1 MKNTKCRNFANEVYR
16 WYSAVSKYFE
26 TSVFRE
32 FNRKLYFIERRPLM
46 YRRDIITYSTS
57 TVLVLLAA
65 ALHLM
70 DELNIVIFPVNALVF
85 FLYTTMIIL
94 WAANMESRIL
104 RTESKRLFRM
114 ITALLIGYIGA
125 RTLKYE
131 IFYNNPTAVAY
142 IRYFYYFF
150 SINVVHLVFQTTLLV
165 GKSERE
171 STNKWW
177 KLLWI
182 PTELLVLLV
191 LTNDCHSL
199 IFATDIPQ
207 SVETYKPGFYI
218 IVIYLLTLTLASLY
232 STIRAT
238 RHMRSPWPIILP
250 ITTLAILV
258 TYTFLYIFEPPFF
271 YYFKIAFKSAEFNIL
286 MIILFIESLVFTRLI
301 PSNRGYERFMKL
313 SSLQIGLADKNGKI
327 ILASDGGPDVSPQMI
342 DEALGSPLLIDDDT
356 ILESANIQGGKSFW
370 FVDLSDFN
378 ALKKH
383 LVELNEEMLNENEI
397 LKANNA
403 LRKKMV
409 QVEEQRKIRDHLQRR
424 LKPQFDQLR
433 NILMN
438 LPEDEDAF
446 EEKLKH
452 ACFIDV
458 YIKRY
463 SNLFLLTKN
472 KKLLDLDE
480 LRLAFSESLDYLSL
494 TKLKTSLD
502 WDIAGIYNARVC
514 LAFYE
519 IFQYALEFYMP
530 GVDCVYVSLKRI
542 NKVPELHIKITGAR
556 AKSFLDEYGQAHEKI
571 GISISESIGKD
582 EINLSARLERR
593 DS

>member
-1 MKNTKCRNFANEVYR
+1 
-16 WYSAVSKYFE
+16 
-26 TSVFRE
+26 
-32 FNRKLYFIERRPLM
+32 
-46 YRRDIITYSTS
+46 
-57 TVLVLLAA
+57 
-65 ALHLM
+65 
-70 DELNIVIFPVNALVF
+70 
-85 FLYTTMIIL
+85 
-94 WAANMESRIL
+94 
-104 RTESKRLFRM
+104 
-114 ITALLIGYIGA
+114 
-125 RTLKYE
+125 
-131 IFYNNPTAVAY
+131 
-142 IRYFYYFF
+142 
-150 SINVVHLVFQTTLLV
+150 
-165 GKSERE
+165 
-171 STNKWW
+171 
-177 KLLWI
+177 
-182 PTELLVLLV
+182 
-191 LTNDCHSL
+191 
-199 IFATDIPQ
+199 
-207 SVETYKPGFYI
+207 
-218 IVIYLLTLTLASLY
+218 
-232 STIRAT
+232 
-238 RHMRSPWPIILP
+238 MRSPWPIILP

-356 ILESANIQGGKSFW
+356 ILESANIQGGKAFW

-452 ACFIDV
+452 
-458 YIKRY
+458 
-463 SNLFLLTKN
+463 
-472 KKLLDLDE
+472 
-480 LRLAFSESLDYLSL
+480 LSL
-494 TKLKTSLD
+494 
-502 WDIAGIYNARVC
+502 I
-514 LAFYE
+514 
-519 IFQYALEFYMP
+519 
-530 GVDCVYVSLKRI
+530 
-542 NKVPELHIKITGAR
+542 H
-556 AKSFLDEYGQAHEKI
+556 
-571 GISISESIGKD
+571 ISEPT
-582 EINLSARLERR
+582 RLL
-593 DS
+593 

>member
-1 MKNTKCRNFANEVYR
+1 
-16 WYSAVSKYFE
+16 
-26 TSVFRE
+26 
-32 FNRKLYFIERRPLM
+32 M
-46 YRRDIITYSTS
+46 YRREIITYTSSTICIM
-57 TVLVLLAA
+57 LAC

-70 DELNIVIFPVNALVF
+70 DELNIVGFPVNALVF
-85 FLYTTMIIL
+85 CLYTAMILL
-94 WAANMESRIL
+94 WEANMESRIL
-104 RTESKRLFRM
+104 RTESKRLFRA
-114 ITALLIGYIGA
+114 ITALLIGYIGT

-131 IFYNNPTAVAY
+131 ILYNNPTAVAY

-150 SINVVHLVFQTTLLV
+150 SINIVHLVFQTTLLV

-171 STNKWW
+171 SISKWW

-182 PTELLVLLV
+182 PTEILVLLV
-191 LTNDCHSL
+191 LTNDYHSL
-199 IFATDIPQ
+199 VFATDIPL
-207 SVETYKPGFYI
+207 SVATYKPGFYI
-218 IVIYLLTLTLASLY
+218 ILIYILILAIGCIY
-232 STIRAT
+232 STIRASK
-238 RHMRSPWPIILP
+238 HMRSPWPIILP
-250 ITTLAILV
+250 LLILAILAA
-258 TYTFLYIFEPPFF
+258 YTFLYIYEPPFF
-271 YYFKIAFKSAEFNIL
+271 YYFKVAFKSAEFNIL
-286 MIILFIESLVFTRLI
+286 GIIFFIESLVFTRLI
-301 PSNRGYERFMKL
+301 PSNRGYEGFMKL

-327 ILASDGGPDVSPQMI
+327 ILASEGGPNVSPQMI
-342 DEALGSPLLIDDDT
+342 DWALGTPLFIDEDT
-356 ILESANIQGGKSFW
+356 LLESANIQGGKAFW

-383 LVELNEEMLNENEI
+383 LIELNEEILNENEI

-403 LRKKMV
+403 LKKNMV
-409 QVEEQRKIRDHLQRR
+409 QVEEQREIRDHLQRQ

-438 LPEDEDAF
+438 LPEDENAF
-446 EEKLKH
+446 EIKLKH
-452 ACFIDV
+452 ACFIDA

-494 TKLKTSLD
+494 SKVKTSLD
-502 WDIAGIYNARVC
+502 WDIAGMYNAGVS

-530 GVDCVYVSLKRI
+530 GVDSVYVSMKRKI
-542 NKVPELHIKITGAR
+542 KVPELNIKITGAR

-571 GISISESIGKD
+571 GIRINESIGKD

>member
-1 MKNTKCRNFANEVYR
+1 MTLKTRVICEENSMKNTKCRNFANEVYR

-218 IVIYLLTLTLASLY
+218 IVIYLLALTLASLY

-403 LRKKMV
+403 LRKRWFRWKSKGRS
-409 QVEEQRKIRDHLQRR
+409 ETTCKGGSS
-424 LKPQFDQLR
+424 P
-433 NILMN
+433 N
-438 LPEDEDAF
+438 LT
-446 EEKLKH
+446 
-452 ACFIDV
+452 
-458 YIKRY
+458 
-463 SNLFLLTKN
+463 N
-472 KKLLDLDE
+472 
-480 LRLAFSESLDYLSL
+480 
-494 TKLKTSLD
+494 
-502 WDIAGIYNARVC
+502 
-514 LAFYE
+514 
-519 IFQYALEFYMP
+519 
-530 GVDCVYVSLKRI
+530 
-542 NKVPELHIKITGAR
+542 
-556 AKSFLDEYGQAHEKI
+556 
-571 GISISESIGKD
+571 
-582 EINLSARLERR
+582 
-593 DS
+593 